1 MGVMV
6 SLKHAFVSAKAD
18 GGDST
23 LVKPSAWDAE
33 HNFVTATDGV
43 ILGRSAGAGAGA
55 VQELPMSSVVQPG
68 TVSVFAGSV
77 IPAGYLLCDGSLLNR
92 ADQPALFT
100 AIGTAFNIGGE
111 ATTQFRIPDCR
122 GRIIAMLDGGTGRLP
137 GYTAPGAA
145 GGAASVGGL
154 GVNVTVPQIGV
165 AVSGPLSGSVVSNAP
180 TDSFQTGGGGSHT
193 VCAAFS
199 AGALEVQVSGSL
211 GGQTNGAVTAS
222 GGTTAGFGIVQPTIA
237 MNMMIKT

>member
-1 MGVMV
+1 MV

-33 HNFVTATDGV
+33 HNFVTAADGV

-55 VQELPMSSVVQPG
+55 VQELPMSSVEAPG
-68 TVSVFAGSV
+68 TVKVFAGTV
-77 IPAGYLLCDGSLLNR
+77 IPAGFLLCDGSLLNR

-122 GRIIAMLDGGTGRLP
+122 GRVICMLDGGTGRINSYVADTM
-137 GYTAPGAA
+137 GGA
-145 GGAASVGGL
+145 GGQQSESA
-154 GVNVTVPQIGV
+154 GVNVSGTINVGV
-165 AVSGPLSGSVVSNAP
+165 
-180 TDSFQTGGGGSHT
+180 T
-193 VCAAFS
+193 
-199 AGALEVQVSGSL
+199 VSGSL
-211 GGQTNGAVTAS
+211 TGGADPSGQEVAAAAS
-222 GGTTAGFGIVQPTIA
+222 GSGASSVGHTHNVTVGGALSGSGNGGNSMSGATAAVSNVQPTIA
-237 MNMMIKT
+237 MNVMIKT